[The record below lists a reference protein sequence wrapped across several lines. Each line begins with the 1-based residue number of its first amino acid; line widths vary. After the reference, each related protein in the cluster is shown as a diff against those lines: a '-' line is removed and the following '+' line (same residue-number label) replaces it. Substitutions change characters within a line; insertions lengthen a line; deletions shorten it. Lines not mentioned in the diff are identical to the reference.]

1 MLENTEGAIIKKK
14 RKKKS
19 SCDYHVDLYVT
30 NNLHTTKILS
40 SRKYMVRKFTW
51 LQDTV
56 IS

>member
-1 MLENTEGAIIKKK
+1 MLENTEGPIKK
-14 RKKKS
+14 S
-19 SCDYHVDLYVT
+19 NCDYHVDIYVT
-30 NNLHTTKILS
+30 NNLHTTKTLS